1 MDDKAI
7 IKDTILKKISSLP
20 EEYKTGFY
28 FESGKVSLE
37 TLKNKANKY
46 KLDDAL
52 KCLKEKAKENET
64 NKNGDGDKKKK
75 ETPYEKF
82 QNTHKDLSDDINRFV
97 VYCDMNAKSSDQDGV
112 NYYQGNEKR
121 AIAKA
126 FIRQNAWAIN
136 IIQYLINLKN
146 KESDPYKNVAFGIK
160 RAIEYFN
167 NPAGQFNILSEN
179 HIKNIEKHYLND
191 FKEDNSNDEQKN
203 ADTFDKRLLDY
214 FKTIVDAKEK
224 RNLLTIT
231 LDKKIH
237 KVHKDN
243 FTNICVQYLYDVRAE
258 WSYEVETKQL
268 EKNYNLILNGAPGT
282 GKTYLAKKIA
292 EKIIGPNGNTQT
304 QIDFVQFHPS
314 YDYSDFV
321 EGLRPNNNNGFDLK
335 PGIFKNFCSK
345 ALAAW
350 EETYKDCK
358 QGKDEEKLKECIE
371 KAPKF
376 VFIIDEINRGEIS
389 KIFGELF
396 FSIDP
401 GYRGKDGKVRTQYAN
416 MQESANEFDS
426 SLEVKNKDY
435 GYFFV
440 PENVYIIGTMN
451 DIDRSVE
458 SMDFAF
464 RRRFSFKEITA
475 KDSSERILI
484 DKIKDPSKTGK
495 AIAKMGNV
503 NKRLSDLG
511 LPECYHIGA
520 SYFAKIENYK
530 GPGMWKDLWN
540 YHLKG
545 VLYEYFR
552 GETDADNNMK
562 ELEKAYNLE

>member
-1 MDDKAI
+1 MEDNSKIKASFIDKI
-7 IKDTILKKISSLP
+7 QKRS
-20 EEYKTGFY
+20 EEYKKGFY
-28 FESGKVSLE
+28 FVSGKDNFE
-37 TLKNKANKY
+37 ELKKNAKNNEY
-46 KLDDAL
+46 NLDDAL

-64 NKNGDGDKKKK
+64 NKNGDGDKEKKK
-75 ETPYEKF
+75 TPYENF
-82 QNTHKDLSDDINRFV
+82 QDNFGKLSDEINKFV
-97 VYCDMNAKSSDQDGV
+97 VYCDVNAKSKYKDGK
-112 NYYQGNEKR
+112 NYYEGKEKK

-146 KESDPYKNVAFGIK
+146 KESDLYKNVAFGVK

-167 NPAGQFNILSEN
+167 SPATQFNILSED

-191 FKEDNSNDEQKN
+191 FKKDNQN
-203 ADTFDKRLLDY
+203 AITFDEKLLDY
-214 FKTIVDAKEK
+214 FKGILNPIVNGDS
-224 RNLLTIT
+224 LTIT
-231 LDKKIH
+231 DGEKTGC
-237 KVHKDN
+237 VHKEN
-243 FTNICVQYLYDVRAE
+243 FTDICVQYLYDVRAE
-258 WSYEVETKQL
+258 WSFEVETKQL
-268 EKNYNLILNGAPGT
+268 ENNHNLILNGAPGT
-282 GKTYLAKKIA
+282 GKTYLANKIA
-292 EKIIGPNGNTQT
+292 KKLTKNKEE

-314 YDYSDFV
+314 YDYTDFV
-321 EGLRPNNNNGFDLK
+321 EGLRPNNNNGFELK
-335 PGIFKNFCSK
+335 PGVFKVFCDQ
-345 ALAAW
+345 ALDEW
-350 EETYKDCK
+350 NKTWKECY
-358 QGKDEEKLKECIE
+358 EEKEEERLKKCIE

-401 GYRGKDGKVRTQYAN
+401 GYRGKKGKVHTQYAN
-416 MQESANEFDS
+416 MERDRNAFDQ
-426 SLEVKNKDY
+426 VIDNGKK
-435 GYFFV
+435 GQFFV
-440 PENVYIIGTMN
+440 PHNVYIIGTMN

-458 SMDFAF
+458 SLDFAF

-475 KDSSERILI
+475 KESAERILI
-484 DKIKDPSKTGK
+484 DKITDPSKTDK
-495 AIAKMGNV
+495 AIAKMGNI
-503 NKRLSDLG
+503 NKKLSDLG

-552 GETDADNNMK
+552 GEPDADNNMK

>member
-1 MDDKAI
+1 MEDNSKIKASFIDKI
-7 IKDTILKKISSLP
+7 QKHS
-20 EEYKTGFY
+20 EEYKKGFY
-28 FESGKVSLE
+28 FVSGEVNFE
-37 TLKNKANKY
+37 ELKKNANNNEY
-46 KLDDAL
+46 NLDDAL
-52 KCLKEKAKENET
+52 KCLKEKAKENDA
-64 NKNGDGDKKKK
+64 NKKGDKEKKK
-75 ETPYEKF
+75 TPYENF
-82 QNTHKDLSDDINRFV
+82 QDNFGKLSDEINKFV
-97 VYCDMNAKSSDQDGV
+97 VYCDVNAKSKYKDGK
-112 NYYQGNEKR
+112 NYYEGNEKK

-146 KESDPYKNVAFGIK
+146 KESDLYKNVAFGVK

-167 NPAGQFNILSEN
+167 SPATQFNILSED
-179 HIKNIEKHYLND
+179 HIKNIEKYYLND
-191 FKEDNSNDEQKN
+191 SKEDNSNDEQKN

-214 FKTIVDAKEK
+214 FKTIVDAKEEGS
-224 RNLLTIT
+224 LLTIT
-231 LDKKIH
+231 LDKKTH
-237 KVHKDN
+237 KVHKAN
-243 FTNICVQYLYDVRAE
+243 FTDICVQYLYDVRAE
-258 WSYEVETKQL
+258 WSFEVETKQL
-268 EKNYNLILNGAPGT
+268 ENNHNLILNGAPGT
-282 GKTYLAKKIA
+282 GKTYLANKIA
-292 EKIIGPNGNTQT
+292 KKLTKNKEE

-314 YDYSDFV
+314 YDYTDFV
-321 EGLRPNNNNGFDLK
+321 EGLRPNNNNGFELK
-335 PGIFKNFCSK
+335 PGVFKVFCDQ
-345 ALAAW
+345 ALDEWNKTW
-350 EETYKDCK
+350 EECY
-358 QGKDEEKLKECIE
+358 EEKEEERLKKCIE

-401 GYRGKDGKVRTQYAN
+401 GYRGKKGKVHTQYAN
-416 MQESANEFDS
+416 MERDRNAFDQ
-426 SLEVKNKDY
+426 VIDNGKK
-435 GYFFV
+435 GQFFV
-440 PENVYIIGTMN
+440 PHNVYIIGTMN

-458 SMDFAF
+458 SLDFAF

-475 KDSSERILI
+475 KESAERILI
-484 DKIKDPSKTGK
+484 DKITDPSKTDK
-495 AIAKMGNV
+495 AIAKMGNI
-503 NKRLSDLG
+503 NKKLSDLG

-552 GETDADNNMK
+552 GEPDADNNMK